1 MVHKLNMP
9 SHKEFPLLAS
19 LVQKTMISAEEAARA
34 AQKRKDLLAAN
45 KAAAR
50 AMLASIPTISVDR
63 SRTV

>member
-1 MVHKLNMP
+1 VHKLNMP

-34 AQKRKDLLAAN
+34 HEKKQQLLAAN